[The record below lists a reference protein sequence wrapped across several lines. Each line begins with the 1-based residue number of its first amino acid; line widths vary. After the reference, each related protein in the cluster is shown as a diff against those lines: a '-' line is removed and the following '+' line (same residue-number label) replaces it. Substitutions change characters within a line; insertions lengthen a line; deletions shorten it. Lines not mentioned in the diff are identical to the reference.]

1 MGQGKPVSFPL
12 NGALVLFGLKF
23 TLASLVA
30 LGVSF
35 WSSMPDPKWS
45 VITVAVL
52 ANANTDQVAAK
63 SLARVAGTI
72 IGAIVGLT
80 LAALFAEHR
89 ILFMLS
95 LCLWLGLCQW
105 MLMWFRDLEAY
116 IFALS
121 GYTAAIVGLPGAL
134 SPDTAADIAVSRATE
149 VCIGIAATWVA
160 SAVVFPRFGRL
171 DLPEKLKEAARRL
184 NQCLKP
190 GVEGAAAR
198 VGLADLFAELHRYG
212 RQISLGSP
220 GAQHRVNA
228 IRSMNRAIMGN
239 LFISRALSHPEAQKP
254 ELMALVAALP
264 QALSSPH
271 AAEEAQAQWVGAAQT
286 LQVQIREAKTEVL
299 ENEKPV
305 SWQVFARNC
314 IQILQGYRALHDPS
328 VKPVPVPGPF
338 HIAGADSLVSSIVS
352 LQLVTSVLV
361 ITAFWWLTGW
371 DAASIGITIASV
383 YTLLLTTTQGYRTII
398 WGILLGLVPA
408 LAVSFRIVPMFTD
421 FPLLALSIS
430 PFLLA
435 SYMLIGMD
443 GPYKLAGVNIIL
455 MFLVALNPEN
465 VMTYDMAGALEDLL
479 ALTLSFAVCGVVG
492 MLVLPMAPWLLHL
505 RLLRA
510 AARTLRR
517 SAHANMALSQRS
529 QMRLTFLASTIA
541 PQLKAQKANPYYE
554 TEIAFATGL
563 AATAFAFLEENL
575 DPGKPWAG
583 EVRALQAG
591 MAKLHLYN
599 WRTGTAELIILA
611 ERGHAHARDVI
622 GGHDEGLA
630 LHATT
635 SFNTLLGA
643 LRVLS
648 TLRIYGPEIADL
660 VPEAV
665 SLKAG

>member
-1 MGQGKPVSFPL
+1 MAEEKPVWFRL
-12 NGALVLFGLKF
+12 NGPVLLFGLKF
-23 TLASLVA
+23 TLASLLA
-30 LGVSF
+30 LGISF

-72 IGAIVGLT
+72 VGALVGLA
-80 LAALFAEHR
+80 LVALFAEHR
-89 ILFMLS
+89 VLFMLS

-121 GYTAAIVGLPGAL
+121 GYTGAIVGLSGVL
-134 SPDTAADIAVSRATE
+134 SPDMAADIAVSRATE
-149 VCIGIAATWVA
+149 VCIGILATWAA
-160 SAVVFPRFGRL
+160 SAILFPRFGNL
-171 DLPEKLKEAARRL
+171 DLPEKLKESARLL
-184 NQCLKP
+184 NMCLKP

-198 VGLADLFAELHRYG
+198 VQLADLFAELHRYG
-212 RQISLGSP
+212 RRISLGVP

-228 IRSMNRAIMGN
+228 IRSMNRAIMSN
-239 LFISRALSHPEAQKP
+239 LFISRALSHSEAQKP

-264 QALSSPH
+264 QALSSPQ
-271 AAEEAQAQWVGAAQT
+271 AAEEAQKQWGDAAGA
-286 LQVQIREAKTEVL
+286 LQVQIREAKTEAL
-299 ENEKPV
+299 EDEKPV
-305 SWQVFARNC
+305 SWQAFAGNC
-314 IQILQGYRALHDPS
+314 VQILQGYRALHDP
-328 VKPVPVPGPF
+328 KIEPVPVAGPF
-338 HIAGADSLVSSIVS
+338 HIAGADSLVATIVS
-352 LQLVTSVLV
+352 LQLVSSVLI
-361 ITAFWWLTGW
+361 ITVFWWLTAW

-408 LAVSFRIVPMFTD
+408 LVVSFQIVPLFSD
-421 FPLLALSIS
+421 FPFFALAIS
-430 PFLLA
+430 PFLLV

-455 MFLVALNPEN
+455 MFLVALDPEN

-492 MLVLPMAPWLLHL
+492 LLVLPVAPWLLRL

-517 SAHANMALSQRS
+517 SANADMALSQRS

-554 TEIAFATGL
+554 TEIGFATGL
-563 AATAFAFLEENL
+563 AATAFAFLEGDL
-575 DPGKPWAG
+575 DPQVPWAG

-591 MAKLHLYN
+591 MARLHLYN
-599 WRTGTAELIILA
+599 WRAGLAELVVIA
-611 ERGHAHARDVI
+611 EQGHALARDAI
-622 GGHDEGLA
+622 GKDEKGDA
-630 LHATT
+630 LYAA
-635 SFNTLLGA
+635 SAFKTLLGA
-643 LRVLS
+643 LRILS
-648 TLRIYGPEIADL
+648 TLRIYGPEIANL